1 MISYAGSHPLSIF
14 FDSEDTAQ
22 LEQVIEFLEKTTAKT
37 YNTSKGL
44 YDYIGNELIRR
55 VHFMLLC
62 HDRSKTQ
69 ATSKETESQSIKN
82 SEESEDSK
90 AAIQGKQSKAKDF
103 KDSIK
108 SFFCHNRI
116 MHLRKEFK
124 E

>member
-1 MISYAGSHPLSIF
+1 MIFNEVTKTDPVPILDPSFLMISYAGSHPLSIF

-62 HDRSKTQ
+62 HDRSKKQ
-69 ATSKETESQSIKN
+69 ATS
-82 SEESEDSK
+82 
-90 AAIQGKQSKAKDF
+90 
-103 KDSIK
+103 
-108 SFFCHNRI
+108 
-116 MHLRKEFK
+116 
-124 E
+124 